1 MSRRART
8 MTIRDRRM
16 GLAVAL
22 ALVVVCGCG
31 CGAATT
37 RPRAPLVL
45 STRDK
50 PMCDGVVRPWTDD
63 ARADVG
69 ALISSGLDS
78 EFMATPLG
86 LRNYGAPVSLVV
98 TPPDV
103 HVSLWK
109 GLSRSADVPAPP
121 VTGTRDYWKIEVRE
135 RHTDGAY
142 LVREQGTVFPDGGV
156 AVVVAFV
163 CAAYVDGRPTFVALG
178 GFAD

>member
-8 MTIRDRRM
+8 MTIRDRPM
-16 GLAVAL
+16 GLTV
-22 ALVVVCGCG
+22 ALVVVYG
-31 CGAATT
+31 CGAATA

-45 STRDK
+45 STGAE
-50 PMCDGVVRPWTDD
+50 PLCEGAVLPWTDD

-78 EFMATPLG
+78 EFMTTPLG

-98 TPPDV
+98 TPADV

-121 VTGTRDYWKIEVRE
+121 VTGTRDYWKIEVKE
-135 RHTDGAY
+135 RHTDGAH
-142 LVREQGTVFPDGGV
+142 LIAEQGTVFPDGSV

-163 CAAYVDGRPTFVALG
+163 CAAYVDGRPTFVARG